1 MRKMIRENMQIL
13 LSVLLLLAGFYY
25 AVSLVWQMLE
35 LPCFWWS
42 KAALVAAAAVLDFGF
57 ILWIQK
63 T

>member
-1 MRKMIRENMQIL
+1 MKKIIL
-13 LSVLLLLAGFYY
+13 EYVQALLLVLLLLAGFYY
-25 AVSLVWQMLE
+25 AVSMAWE
-35 LPCFWWS
+35 IFHLPCFWWS